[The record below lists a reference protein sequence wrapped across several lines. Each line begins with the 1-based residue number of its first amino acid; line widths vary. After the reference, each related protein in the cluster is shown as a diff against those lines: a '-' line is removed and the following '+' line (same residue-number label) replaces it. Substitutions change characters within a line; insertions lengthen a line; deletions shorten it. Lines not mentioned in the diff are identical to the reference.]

1 MSKNDALSRV
11 IQLPA
16 FFSSRLQSG
25 VLASICDRLLRLKPD
40 ANPVIQIAVLQ
51 VATALLGIVD
61 GKANSEIK
69 DVYRHF
75 FDMFTVRLFP
85 GVYADLI
92 FLFFCQDF

>member
-1 MSKNDALSRV
+1 MKL
-11 IQLPA
+11 QCLLFCP
-16 FFSSRLQSG
+16 SRLQSG

-85 GVYADLI
+85 GLYANFFFSL
-92 FLFFCQDF
+92 FCQDF